1 MGRGNLNIYLLQ
13 AGGIESWPRHNVY
26 IIPSIV
32 QVFYEY
38 NYASAWKVPH
48 LNIISLLSIQ

>member
-1 MGRGNLNIYLLQ
+1 MGSEHLNIYLLQ
-13 AGGIESWPRHNVY
+13 AAGIESWPHHNVY